1 MIKTILHLSDTH
13 GLHKRLG
20 KLPHADVIIH
30 SGDITFGGNENEV
43 IDFLEWFGSL
53 PHRHK
58 IFIAGNHDD
67 CLYQASI
74 EGLPD
79 NIHYLCNEGIMIEN
93 TKFYGVPMF
102 VADCL
107 EGIYEKQIRQIP
119 TGTDILITHQPPL
132 GILDFSKNRHYGNE
146 KLLERI
152 GIVKPKYHFFGH
164 IHQAYGI
171 QKYEETICVNSAVVN
186 ENYELVNTP
195 QLFKINK
202 I

>member
-79 NIHYLCNEGIMIEN
+79 NIHYLCNEGI
-93 TKFYGVPMF
+93 
-102 VADCL
+102 
-107 EGIYEKQIRQIP
+107 YEKQIRQIP

-195 QLFKINK
+195 KLFKINK